1 MGHFELLASCSDKLL
16 QCFEA
21 ECATRKPTTNVKCQ
35 PKAPCHFNLQ
45 CHHCRRSQQHVVRWL
60 TTYLRTYRTCFRNSR
75 GHVTPTAPTLTV
87 STATGQV
94 VTSFDHAYYS
104 ALPHHRA
111 ENAFYQFQK

>member
-21 ECATRKPTTNVKCQ
+21 ECATRKQADDEREMSAKSTVTF
-35 PKAPCHFNLQ
+35 HSQ
-45 CHHCRRSQQHVVRWL
+45 CLHCRRSQQHVVRWL

-75 GHVTPTAPTLTV
+75 GHVTTTAPTLTV

-94 VTSFDHAYYS
+94 VTSYYHAHYS
-104 ALPHHRA
+104 AL
-111 ENAFYQFQK
+111 F